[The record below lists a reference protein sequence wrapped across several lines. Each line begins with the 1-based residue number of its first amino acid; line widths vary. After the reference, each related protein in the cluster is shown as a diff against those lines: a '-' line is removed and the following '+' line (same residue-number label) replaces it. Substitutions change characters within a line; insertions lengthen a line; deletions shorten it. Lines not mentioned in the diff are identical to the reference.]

1 MDYDLHYKL
10 RRGNIK
16 AFRELYTLD
25 LRRLWFICCHIT
37 EDVKKAAPLLIN
49 SWKAAIDKTVNTDT
63 PPKES
68 FGVLV
73 SAEILKAVSNELES
87 DDNYE
92 TLPAPIIPKEYTVFV
107 NGIKQLDY
115 EDRYMYLLTTFGG
128 LSAHAVANLTEMPL
142 EQAKNRI
149 SSLSAKAQDTPEIK
163 GLGFALSV
171 RLLTEFKSPNGNPF
185 SKINIPQFL
194 ITTLEHD
201 YQLVMRKQGKS
212 TTASNVG
219 KETKNMKTPVKP
231 NQRTAAKSKGFKYTK
246 PIVVTAVSLA
256 VVIAAVII
264 LPKVLG
270 GNAAV
275 TRITTYNVDEVAYGN
290 VTQTISGSGTLTPIT
305 KETLTSS
312 KGGEVEEVNFTVGD
326 EVTED
331 AVIAVIGDEEITAPC
346 DGILLELP
354 IAAGDE
360 VAVGGSVAMV
370 MGKDGFT
377 MGIAVDETEISSV
390 ALEQDVTFTIDA
402 ISEEYTGKVTQIS
415 YNGSSS
421 GGSVAFQITAA
432 VEYVEDVYPGMSASA
447 EIVIEDSG
455 EGLLV
460 PVDAVRTSGDDNY
473 VYLAPSGAEVGTVYE
488 EGDMDVSDLT
498 RVTVETGMSDGT
510 YILIESDELAEGDLI
525 VITKITSTLTGSVN
539 EGEDGGRGGMGGFPG
554 GGGGMNFGDFD
565 FENFDPNQMPQGGG
579 FGGFGGFG
587 G

>member
-194 ITTLEHD
+194 MHYSGTRLSACYAEARQIDHGIKCWKGNKKHENTC
-201 YQLVMRKQGKS
+201 
-212 TTASNVG
+212 
-219 KETKNMKTPVKP
+219 KT
-231 NQRTAAKSKGFKYTK
+231 KSK
-246 PIVVTAVSLA
+246 
-256 VVIAAVII
+256 
-264 LPKVLG
+264 
-270 GNAAV
+270 N
-275 TRITTYNVDEVAYGN
+275 R
-290 VTQTISGSGTLTPIT
+290 
-305 KETLTSS
+305 
-312 KGGEVEEVNFTVGD
+312 
-326 EVTED
+326 
-331 AVIAVIGDEEITAPC
+331 
-346 DGILLELP
+346 
-354 IAAGDE
+354 
-360 VAVGGSVAMV
+360 
-370 MGKDGFT
+370 
-377 MGIAVDETEISSV
+377 
-390 ALEQDVTFTIDA
+390 
-402 ISEEYTGKVTQIS
+402 
-415 YNGSSS
+415 
-421 GGSVAFQITAA
+421 
-432 VEYVEDVYPGMSASA
+432 
-447 EIVIEDSG
+447 
-455 EGLLV
+455 
-460 PVDAVRTSGDDNY
+460 R
-473 VYLAPSGAEVGTVYE
+473 
-488 EGDMDVSDLT
+488 
-498 RVTVETGMSDGT
+498 
-510 YILIESDELAEGDLI
+510 
-525 VITKITSTLTGSVN
+525 
-539 EGEDGGRGGMGGFPG
+539 
-554 GGGGMNFGDFD
+554 
-565 FENFDPNQMPQGGG
+565 
-579 FGGFGGFG
+579 
-587 G
+587 